1 MKRDGTGLARA
12 IVSTSI
18 AIGLALTAAMP
29 QTAMAGTM
37 TKAEKLRRLDI
48 MLMVTGLRCR
58 AGADDFQGDFVLFEA
73 RHMPELNR
81 AAVDLEAEGVAA
93 GLKHDEHM
101 LDRISTAMANNYGN
115 GHPWLGCHEL
125 KGLTRQLASVDGEE
139 ALVAAAEETLSGDG
153 RVTSAVVVA
162 VAAPQAPQAQPQV
175 LMLAANTPAP
185 APAPVP
191 VQPAVQPAPTPPA
204 PVAAPAGPVALAVA
218 DPVAPKPAAAAP
230 APVAPATVAAKAEA
244 PKPAVN
250 AFNADVTTI

>member
-1 MKRDGTGLARA
+1 MGIAFGLAA
-12 IVSTSI
+12 S
-18 AIGLALTAAMP
+18 LAMP
-29 QTAMAGTM
+29 QAAMAGTM

-101 LDRISTAMANNYGN
+101 VDRLSTAMANNYGN

-139 ALVAAAEETLSGDG
+139 ALIAAAEETLSGDG
-153 RVTSAVVVA
+153 HAASAVVVA
-162 VAAPQAPQAQPQV
+162 MAPPQAQPVQPQPQMMV
-175 LMLAANTPAP
+175 PVMVAANAPVPAP
-185 APAPVP
+185 APAAA
-191 VQPAVQPAPTPPA
+191 PAPAQPAPKPVQAPPA
-204 PVAAPAGPVALAVA
+204 PVAAPVAPTGPVALAVA
-218 DPVAPKPAAAAP
+218 DPVASMPVAAAP

-244 PKPAVN
+244 PKPAAN
-250 AFNADVTTI
+250 AFAADVTTI

>member
-1 MKRDGTGLARA
+1 MKRDKKTIARA
-12 IVSTSI
+12 IVST
-18 AIGLALTAAMP
+18 GLALGLAASLAMP
-29 QTAMAGTM
+29 QTAMAGAM

-101 LDRISTAMANNYGN
+101 VDRLSTAMANNYGN

-139 ALVAAAEETLSGDG
+139 ALIAAAEETLSGDAHAPS
-153 RVTSAVVVA
+153 VMVA
-162 VAAPQAPQAQPQV
+162 V
-175 LMLAANTPAP
+175 NTPAAAP
-185 APAPVP
+185 APA
-191 VQPAVQPAPTPPA
+191 QPAPTPPA
-204 PVAAPAGPVALAVA
+204 PVEAPAAPTGPVALAM
-218 DPVAPKPAAAAP
+218 AAP
-230 APVAPATVAAKAEA
+230 AASAPAAVAPAPAAPTTVAAKAEA
-244 PKPAVN
+244 PKTAVSG
-250 AFNADVTTI
+250 FNADVTTI